1 MARILSGV
9 ATYPNLVTGVR
20 LLLVPLFGL
29 FLKHERWAFGLW
41 LCLLLVATDALDGFL
56 ARRLGQRSEVGSY
69 LDPLADK
76 LLVLVGFSMLST
88 KGHVP
93 AWLLVLVLSRDGLI
107 LIGVGIYLLAKGKPM
122 EASPTRL
129 GKATA
134 VTQFLF
140 ILYCLWVLEADLSGN
155 TMDPLTWVV
164 AAFTV
169 GSFVQYGCI
178 FLRSFYE
185 RPEPDAVS

>member
-1 MARILSGV
+1 MALILRGV

-29 FLKHERWAFGLW
+29 FLKHERWALGLW

-56 ARRLGQRSEVGSY
+56 ARRLGQRSELGSY

-76 LLVLVGFSMLST
+76 LLVLMGFSMLST

-93 AWLLVLVLSRDGLI
+93 AWLLALVLSRDGLI
-107 LIGVGIYLLAKGKPM
+107 LIGVGVYLLAKGKPM
-122 EASPTRL
+122 EVSPTRL

-134 VTQFLF
+134 VTQFFF
-140 ILYCLWVLEADLSGN
+140 ILYCLWVLEADLSRN
-155 TMDPLTWVV
+155 TMDPLRWVV

-169 GSFVQYGCI
+169 GSFVQYGWI
-178 FLRSFYE
+178 FLRLFHE
-185 RPEPDAVS
+185 RPEPDAVP